1 MKHFVKRMVLLV
13 ALCMVTKMV
22 GFAQEPS
29 VAELKFKEIVK
40 RYENA
45 KGVDCMT
52 VVKGGG
58 LEMVKLMFNKQFG
71 KEFMKGVKSITIIS
85 YSEASAEVCQAL
97 RKEVDEC
104 QKYLTEF
111 NLGDGKASS
120 EQGNI
125 RAFALPIDERSISD
139 FVVSMEHESGKMI
152 VYMAGE
158 IKVPEQQKD
167 SK

>member
-1 MKHFVKRMVLLV
+1 M
-13 ALCMVTKMV
+13 
-22 GFAQEPS
+22 
-29 VAELKFKEIVK
+29 
-40 RYENA
+40 
-45 KGVDCMT
+45 
-52 VVKGGG
+52 
-58 LEMVKLMFNKQFG
+58 
-71 KEFMKGVKSITIIS
+71 
-85 YSEASAEVCQAL
+85 CQAL

-158 IKVPEQQKD
+158 IKVPEQEKD
-167 SK
+167 SKK